1 MLTGSAMGFA
11 PLRDLPAGAVG
22 VMREILRHLLRRPVV
37 GICAVARDDRGRV
50 LLVRRAD
57 TGTWALPGG
66 TLEWGEE
73 LAKALPREIEEE
85 TGAAWVRMGR
95 VTGVYSRPDRDP
107 RFHAVTIC
115 VTATI
120 AEPVRGPKNPVE
132 IREAKLFALDD
143 APKALAMGMRDMLD
157 DALSTGE
164 VVLE

>member
-1 MLTGSAMGFA
+1 MGFA

-22 VMREILRHLLRRPVV
+22 VMREILRHLLKRPIV
-37 GICAVARDDRGRV
+37 GICAVARDDQGRV

-73 LAKALPREIEEE
+73 LAAALPREIEEE
-85 TGAAWVRMGR
+85 TGATWVAMGK

-107 RFHAVTIC
+107 RFHAVTVC
-115 VTATI
+115 VTATVSG
-120 AEPVRGPKNPVE
+120 PVRGPKNPVE
-132 IREAKLFALDD
+132 IREAKLFSLDD
-143 APKALAMGMRDMLD
+143 LPSRLAMGMGDMLE
-157 DALSTGE
+157 DALANGE